1 MVDSISSSYRDQW
14 TSRLTDG
21 TDAASGTSGTTNNW
35 NAVFTDEKEKALSVN
50 DFLTLMVSQ
59 LKNQDFMNPVDN
71 TEYVTQLAQFATM
84 QQMEELS
91 SYMKTN
97 YVMSLVGKNVTA
109 ANISVSG
116 ELQKETGP
124 IQKVSLVNNEY
135 SIYVNGKKFSLEKIM
150 EVHDGTTTSTDTDNG
165 LDVQKS
171 SYLLSLIGKIATV
184 QRRDKDNKVVEKVA
198 GPVEKV
204 STEGNTYKL
213 YVNDAWYPLDDLL
226 VVENAAQA

>member
-14 TSRLTDG
+14 ASSLTNDTS
-21 TDAASGTSGTTNNW
+21 AASGTSGATNDW

-59 LKNQDFMNPVDN
+59 LKNQDFMDPVDD
-71 TEYVTQLAQFATM
+71 TQYVTQLAQFATM
-84 QQMEELS
+84 QQMEELGT
-91 SYMKTN
+91 YMKTN

-124 IQKVSLVNNEY
+124 VQKVSLVNNEY

-150 EVHDGTTTSTDTDNG
+150 EVHDGTTTNTGTTKE
-165 LDVQKS
+165 LDPQKS
-171 SYLLSLIGKIATV
+171 AYLLSLMGKIATV
-184 QRRDKDNKVVEKVA
+184 QRRGDDGSVVEKLT
-198 GPVEKV
+198 GPVEKI
-204 STEGNTYKL
+204 STENNAYKL
-213 YVNDAWYPLDDLL
+213 YVNDAWYPLEDLL
-226 VVENAAQA
+226 VVQNAAQA

>member
-14 TSRLTDG
+14 ASSLTNDTSST
-21 TDAASGTSGTTNNW
+21 SGTSSTTNDW

-59 LKNQDFMNPVDN
+59 LKNQDFMDPVDD
-71 TEYVTQLAQFATM
+71 TQYVTQLAQFATM

-91 SYMKTN
+91 TYMKTN

-109 ANISVSG
+109 ASISVSG

-124 IQKVSLVNNEY
+124 IEKVSLVNNEY

-150 EVHDGTTTSTDTDNG
+150 EVHDGTSTDTDTDTE
-165 LDVQKS
+165 LDPQKS
-171 SYLLSLIGKIATV
+171 AYLLSLIGKIATV
-184 QRRDKDNKVVEKVA
+184 QRRDDDGDVVEKLT
-198 GPVEKV
+198 GPVEKI
-204 STEGNTYKL
+204 STEDNEYKL

-226 VVENAAQA
+226 VVQNAAQA